1 MIEVP
6 EEEGKKKRYEKIF
19 EVIIVKNFLNMGKE
33 IPSQVQEA
41 QRFLYTINPNRSTR
55 HLIIKLMK
63 IKQKY

>member
-1 MIEVP
+1 MS
-6 EEEGKKKRYEKIF
+6 EKYF
-19 EVIIVKNFLNMGKE
+19 EKIIVKNFLNMGKE